1 MVTLLTRL
9 CYQCNYLTG
18 TPCTD
23 LQPFSFQGYVV
34 MTTTGSSFIC
44 DESMLA
50 FLYDRLK
57 EEAAVLCMD
66 FIFKETV
73 ELG

>member
-1 MVTLLTRL
+1 
-9 CYQCNYLTG
+9 
-18 TPCTD
+18 
-23 LQPFSFQGYVV
+23 

-44 DESMLA
+44 DGSMLA
-50 FLYDRLK
+50 FLFDRLK